1 MKLLYGIS
9 INGRLFQS
17 KRLAEYFTGFAAPK
31 LKTFIIQ
38 EIKPAKKQ
46 LTKRKKPTR

>member
-1 MKLLYGIS
+1 MKLLYGLS
-9 INGRLFQS
+9 INGKLFNS
-17 KRLAEYFTGFAAPK
+17 RKLAEYFSGFAAPK

-46 LTKRKKPTR
+46 LTKRKKPAR